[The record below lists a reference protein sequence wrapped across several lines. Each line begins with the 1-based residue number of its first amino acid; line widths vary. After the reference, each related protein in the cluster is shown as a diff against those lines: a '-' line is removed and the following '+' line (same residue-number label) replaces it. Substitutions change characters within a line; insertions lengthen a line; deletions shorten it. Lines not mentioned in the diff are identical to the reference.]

1 MLFIIPDLFVIPP
14 FYSLQSMAQTNI
26 DLEQRLDHA
35 ESELE
40 HKAANEAEK
49 RAVEGALSLDKDKR
63 IILANIPLS
72 RIKVRERGTF
82 PYVSPFF
89 ESIFP
94 LANIPLKLEK
104 MIGKGAFGE
113 VIKGVYNGTQV
124 GRPHTHTRADFFFA
138 PPHI

>member
-1 MLFIIPDLFVIPP
+1 
-14 FYSLQSMAQTNI
+14 MAQTNI

-72 RIKVRERGTF
+72 RIK
-82 PYVSPFF
+82 
-89 ESIFP
+89 
-94 LANIPLKLEK
+94 LEK

-124 GRPHTHTRADFFFA
+124 GRPHTHTRSDFSH
-138 PPHI
+138 PHPFEL